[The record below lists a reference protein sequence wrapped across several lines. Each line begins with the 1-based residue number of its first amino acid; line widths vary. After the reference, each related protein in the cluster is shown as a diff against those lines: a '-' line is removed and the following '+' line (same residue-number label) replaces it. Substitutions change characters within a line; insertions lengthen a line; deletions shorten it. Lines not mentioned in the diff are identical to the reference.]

1 VSDRPSNQAPQQRR
15 GSATPSLS
23 QRASFLARFAR
34 EVPANIPVPN
44 PFERRTLEKAVGG
57 KFVLITGASSGIGRA
72 LALKIGA
79 AGGEAIL
86 VSRTREKLDEVANE
100 IRESGGAAHV
110 HPCDLSEREDIVRMA
125 EEVLAEHGGVDVLVN
140 NAGRSIRRSVA
151 QSYDRIHDYEK
162 TMDLNY
168 FGAVQLILKLLPG
181 MRERRSG
188 HIVNI
193 STMGLQ
199 TNTPRFSAYLAS
211 KAALDAFSR
220 SIASEIVDDRVAIST
235 IYMPLVRTPM
245 IEPTRHYK
253 YFPALSPDEAA
264 EMVADAIASRNKK
277 QSTLTGRLSEV
288 TYATVPRVQDAI
300 ANAGYKMFPDS
311 KPRSQTP
318 DGEGGDGSAE
328 QKAFARATRGTHW

>member
-1 VSDRPSNQAPQQRR
+1 MGESKRPSLA
-15 GSATPSLS
+15 
-23 QRASFLARFAR
+23 QRASFVAKFVRQ
-34 EVPANIPVPN
+34 VPANIPIPN
-44 PFERRTLEKAVGG
+44 PLERRTLEKAVDG
-57 KFVLITGASSGIGRA
+57 KIVLITGSSSGIGRA
-72 LALKIGA
+72 LALKVGD
-79 AGGEAIL
+79 AGGEVVL
-86 VSRTREKLDEVANE
+86 VARTREKLEEVANE
-100 IRESGGAAHV
+100 IRDGGGIAHV
-110 HPCDLSEREDIVRMA
+110 YPCDLSRREDIVRMA
-125 EEVLAEHGGVDVLVN
+125 DEVLADLGRVDILVN

-151 QSYDRIHDYEK
+151 QSYERMHDYEK

-188 HIVNI
+188 HIVNV

-235 IYMPLVRTPM
+235 VYMPLVRTPM
-245 IEPTRHYK
+245 IEPSTHYK
-253 YFPALSPDEAA
+253 YFPALSPEEAA
-264 EMVADAIASRNKK
+264 DMVADAIASRNKK
-277 QSTLTGRLSEV
+277 QSTLAGRLSEV

-311 KPRSQTP
+311 QPKKGAREADEQ
-318 DGEGGDGSAE
+318 GGGTAE

>member
-1 VSDRPSNQAPQQRR
+1 VPEAESRQ
-15 GSATPSLS
+15 PSLA
-23 QRASFLARFAR
+23 QRASFVASLARK
-34 EVPANIPVPN
+34 VPANLPVPN
-44 PFERRTLEKAVGG
+44 PFERRTLAKAVKG
-57 KFVLITGASSGIGRA
+57 KRVLITGASSGIGRA
-72 LALKIGA
+72 LALKVGE
-79 AGGEAIL
+79 AGGDVLL
-86 VSRTREKLDEVANE
+86 VARTKETLDEVAAE
-100 IRESGGAAHV
+100 IAATGGSAHV
-110 HPCDLSEREDIVRMA
+110 HPCDLSKREDIVRMA
-125 EEVLAEHGGVDVLVN
+125 DEVLAGHGGVDILVN

-151 QSYDRIHDYEK
+151 QSYERMHDYEK

-188 HIVNI
+188 HIVNV

-211 KAALDAFSR
+211 KAALDAFSK

-235 IYMPLVRTPM
+235 VYMPLVRTPM
-245 IEPTRHYK
+245 IEPSRHYK
-253 YFPALSPDEAA
+253 YFPALSPEEAA
-264 EMVADAIASRNKK
+264 DMVAGAIASRNKK
-277 QSTLTGRLSEV
+277 QSTLVGRMSEF

-311 KPRSQTP
+311 KP
-318 DGEGGDGSAE
+318 GSAPPDAAAAEESAEGSPE